1 MDKRPTLP
9 LAIAFAGLC
18 IGGGLYFGLRAGE
31 HRERESV
38 QVRAG
43 EEQIARSGALE
54 LEYGPGIDPA
64 KLRAR
69 VGRQVAEVLEQQRPM
84 FVDECWAPS
93 AAKAPA
99 PRKAPYRFSITI
111 DATGR
116 EIARGITESR
126 DAYRADVGRC
136 LRSIRDAPI
145 KIPAPGRTVKVDLAL
160 TLPSG

>member
-31 HRERESV
+31 HREREPV
-38 QVRAG
+38 PVRAG
-43 EEQIARSGALE
+43 EEEIARGGAVE
-54 LEYGPGIDPA
+54 QVSGPGIDPA

-69 VGRQVAEVLEQQRPM
+69 VGKQVAEVLEQQRPM

-93 AAKAPA
+93 AAKVQE
-99 PRKAPYRFSITI
+99 PREASYRFSITI

-116 EIARGITESR
+116 EIARGISESR

-136 LRSIRDAPI
+136 LRSIRDAQI
-145 KIPAPGRTVKVDLAL
+145 TIPAPGRTVKVDLAL